1 LDESNLSLSFESL
14 LRGMLGMAVLVGI
27 LYLLSS
33 NRKSIPWK
41 LVGAGLL
48 FQIIFAIL
56 ILKVPFIRSAFEYL
70 SEFFLIVL
78 QFTREGSKFIFGSL
92 MDSKSYGMIFA
103 FQILPTIIF
112 FSALTSLFYY
122 LGILQ
127 KIVYGL
133 SWMMGKAMK
142 MSGAENLST
151 AANIFLGQ
159 TEAPLMI
166 KHFLPKMNRSEI
178 LCVMIGGM
186 ANTAGGVL
194 AVYVGFLGGDDPV
207 QQLFFAKHLMAAS
220 VMSAPATI
228 VVAKMMI
235 PQTEPV
241 DEKLELSKEK
251 LGSNMLEAISIG
263 TADGVKLAV
272 NVAAMLIVFIAL
284 IAMVNYVMTDMIGSW
299 TGLNDWV
306 VEVTGGRYKAFSMQF
321 ILGYIC
327 APLVWLLGVCQADM
341 VYVGQLFGEKTILN
355 EFVAYDTM
363 GALKKAGLF
372 TEQKSI
378 IMSTYILSGFA
389 NFSSIGIQIGGIGA
403 LAPNKRGMLSE
414 LGIKAM
420 IGGAIASLFTATI
433 VGMLI

>member
-1 LDESNLSLSFESL
+1 MDESSLSLSFESL
-14 LRGMLGMAVLVGI
+14 LRGMLGMAVLTGI
-27 LYLLSS
+27 LFLLSN
-33 NRKSIPWK
+33 NRKAIPWK

-48 FQIIFAIL
+48 FQIVFAIL
-56 ILKVPFIRSAFEYL
+56 ILKVPFVRSAFEYM

-78 QFTREGSKFIFGSL
+78 QFTREGSRFIFGNL
-92 MDSKSYGMIFA
+92 MDRESYGMIFA

-133 SWMMGKAMK
+133 SWLMGKAMK

-194 AVYVGFLGGDDPV
+194 AVYVGFLGGADEA

-241 DEKLELSKEK
+241 DETLELSKEK

-284 IAMVNYVMTDMIGSW
+284 IAMVNYVMTDMIGDW
-299 TGLNDWV
+299 TGLNEWV
-306 VEVTGGRYKAFSMQF
+306 AGITDGRYKEFSLQF

-363 GALKKAGLF
+363 GTLKNAGLF

-378 IMSTYILSGFA
+378 VMSTYILSGFA